1 MSDTELT
8 PKKKRAVVIYLVIIF
23 AAAFVLVLISMFVRM
38 RTMQED
44 FDTAKGEDASSY
56 AQQESELAESVS
68 SQNDEHHK
76 AMTAMERKA
85 YASELLVLAQK
96 AYYEGNERNFQGY
109 MATLEGYADALGEE
123 ALKIYE
129 ELASALRG

>member
-1 MSDTELT
+1 MSDSELT
-8 PKKKRAVVIYLVIIF
+8 PKKKRDVIIYLVIIF
-23 AAAFVLVLISMFVRM
+23 AAAFVLILISMFVRM

-44 FDTAKGEDASSY
+44 FDTAKGEAASSY
-56 AQQESELAESVS
+56 AQQESELFESVS
-68 SQNDEHHK
+68 SQNDEHRK
-76 AMTAMERKA
+76 AMTAIERKA

-109 MATLEGYADALGEE
+109 MASLEGYADALGEE
-123 ALKIYE
+123 TLKIYE

>member
-8 PKKKRAVVIYLVIIF
+8 PKKKRAVVVYLMIIF
-23 AAAFVLVLISMFVRM
+23 AAAFVLVLVSMFVRM

-44 FDTAKGEDASSY
+44 FDTAKGEAASSY
-56 AQQESELAESVS
+56 AEQESEFAESIS
-68 SQNDEHHK
+68 SQSEEHQK

-96 AYYEGNERNFQGY
+96 AYYEENDRNFQGY
-109 MATLEGYADALGEE
+109 MASLEGYADALGEE
-123 ALKIYE
+123 ALEIYE

>member
-1 MSDTELT
+1 MSDSELT
-8 PKKKRAVVIYLVIIF
+8 PKKKRDVIIYLVIIF
-23 AAAFVLVLISMFVRM
+23 AAAFVLILISMFVRM

-44 FDTAKGEDASSY
+44 FDTAKGEAASSY
-56 AQQESELAESVS
+56 AQQESELFESVS
-68 SQNDEHHK
+68 SQNDEHRK

-109 MATLEGYADALGEE
+109 MASLEGYADALGEE
-123 ALKIYE
+123 TLKIYE

>member
-1 MSDTELT
+1 MSDSELT
-8 PKKKRAVVIYLVIIF
+8 PKKKRDVIIYLVIIF

-44 FDTAKGEDASSY
+44 FDTAKGEAASSY
-56 AQQESELAESVS
+56 AQQESELFESIS
-68 SQNDEHHK
+68 SQNDEHRK

-96 AYYEGNERNFQGY
+96 AYYEGNGRNFQGY
-109 MATLEGYADALGEE
+109 MASLEGYADALGEE